1 MKHKLISCLLL
12 IFSLTF
18 LFTACQEDAED
29 EIGRD
34 SGICEYC
41 ALFHKDIESMNMP
54 RPEDSYNYPVYPGM
68 DTWSIFSTGQ
78 QMAQACQ
85 VPAKIVKKQSTQA
98 LIQAIWEYPLLL
110 EVFHRSQ
117 YQLDFEATLSNHN
130 AYRELT
136 NRKDAA
142 QCLLERLDKLN
153 PLIPESPLV
162 ARILELVI
170 SQPVFLSQLN
180 SDKKKKLLEITLE
193 KDSQRQE
200 DIQFANGLL
209 RNVAGL
215 LVGRV
220 LVNVKY
226 QSFTKEVNANN
237 DLKLFLESEKGASYN
252 IEQIFD
258 HANNFLNSLNK

>member
-1 MKHKLISCLLL
+1 MKRKLISCLFL
-12 IFSLTF
+12 IFSVTF

-29 EIGRD
+29 EIWRD

-54 RPEDSYNYPVYPGM
+54 RPEDSYNYPIYPGM
-68 DTWSIFSTGQ
+68 DAWSNFSTGQ

-85 VPAKIVKKQSTQA
+85 VPSKIVKKQSTQA
-98 LIQAIWEYPLLL
+98 LIQAIWEYPLLFDIL
-110 EVFHRSQ
+110 HRGQ
-117 YQLDFEATLSNHN
+117 YQMDFDAFSNHN

-153 PLIPESPLV
+153 PLISESRLV

-193 KDSQRQE
+193 KDRQRQE
-200 DIQFANGLL
+200 DAQLANGLL
-209 RNVAGL
+209 RDVAGL

-226 QSFTKEVNANN
+226 QPFTKEVNANN

-258 HANNFLNSLNK
+258 HANIFLN